1 MTIKPSQPRLAELQL
16 EIINT
21 LGIISYSRDSHY
33 TTDRG
38 TQDTGQVS
46 VSVCLCLKSYQELA
60 LLNEDLSDNYWWR
73 QETDRQPSD
82 RFI

>member
-33 TTDRG
+33 TTYRG

-46 VSVCLCLKSYQELA
+46 VSVSVSVSSVTKRSPYLMK
-60 LLNEDLSDNYWWR
+60 
-73 QETDRQPSD
+73 
-82 RFI
+82 I